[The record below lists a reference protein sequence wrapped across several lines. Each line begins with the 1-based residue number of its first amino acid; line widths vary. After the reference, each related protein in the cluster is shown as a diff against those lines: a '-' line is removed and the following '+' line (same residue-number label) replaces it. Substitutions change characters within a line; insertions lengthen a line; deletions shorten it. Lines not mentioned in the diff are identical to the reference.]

1 MTRRMVMM
9 LAAVIV
15 LLAVIGGIKY
25 AQISAAMAGGGWK
38 PAPEAVT
45 SLVASAQEWEATLN
59 AIGTAEAVNG
69 VVVSADL
76 PGVVSAIEF
85 ESGRA
90 VNEGDI
96 LLRLDSSQEEAQL
109 AAAEAKL
116 ELAKADLARYEGLV
130 ATGIVPRSTYDRAI
144 AEARSTEA
152 SANEIRATIARKV
165 IRAPFSGVLGIRQVN
180 LGQYLD
186 AGSPIVP
193 LQQLQPIHVNLSVPQ
208 QELGRVSVGA
218 EVRIVDDFSPDVHV
232 GKVTAIDSMIDEQT
246 RNVRVQATM
255 DNRAKHLK
263 PGMFVKAQIV
273 VGGGAP
279 VVSVPASAISYAPF
293 GDSIFVIEQ
302 MKGEDGK
309 SYRGVRQQFVKLGVA
324 RGDQVAIVSGLKA
337 GEEVVT
343 SGVFKLRNG
352 AAVQV
357 NNDKKPA
364 NELAPKPEDS

>member
-1 MTRRMVMM
+1 MTSRMVKM

-15 LLAVIGGIKY
+15 LILVIGGIKY
-25 AQISAAMAGGGWK
+25 SQIRAAMAGGGWQ

-45 SLVASAQEWEATLN
+45 SLVASSQEWEAVLE

-69 VVVSADL
+69 VVVSADM
-76 PGVVSAIEF
+76 PGVVSKIEF
-85 ESGRA
+85 DSGKA
-90 VNEGDI
+90 VGKGDV
-96 LLRLDSSQEEAQL
+96 LLRLDSSQEQAQL

-116 ELAKADLARYEGLV
+116 ELAKLDLARNEGLV
-130 ATGIVPRSTYDRAI
+130 ATGIVPRATYDRAI
-144 AEARSTEA
+144 AEARESEA

-180 LGQYLD
+180 LGEYLD

-193 LQQLQPIHVNLSVPQ
+193 LQSLQPILVNVSVPQ
-208 QELGRVSVGA
+208 QELGRVRVGA
-218 EVRIVDDFSPDVHV
+218 EVRVVDDFSPDIHT
-232 GKVTAIDSMIDEQT
+232 GQVTAIDSMVDEST

-255 DNRAKHLK
+255 DNRSRHLK
-263 PGMFVKAQIV
+263 PGMFVKAQLV
-273 VGGGAP
+273 VGRGEP

-293 GDSIFVIEQ
+293 GDSLFIIEE
-302 MKGEDGK
+302 MKGADGK
-309 SYRGVRQQFVKLGVA
+309 PYRGVRQQFVKLGGA
-324 RGDQVAIVSGLKA
+324 RGDQVAVVSGLEA

-352 AAVQV
+352 AAVEV

-364 NELAPKPEDS
+364 NDPAPRPEDN